1 MLKSCFMQCN
11 LDELNV
17 SCKRWSSA
25 IFTYSPPAPLGL
37 SDLPWPYDYRMYGSR
52 LIELPKAITTKY
64 LASWQRDWRVR
75 HH

>member
-1 MLKSCFMQCN
+1 MLRSCFMQYY

-17 SCKRWSSA
+17 SCKRGSSA

-52 LIELPKAITTKY
+52 LIELPKAIATKY
-64 LASWQRDWRVR
+64 LASWQGRVR